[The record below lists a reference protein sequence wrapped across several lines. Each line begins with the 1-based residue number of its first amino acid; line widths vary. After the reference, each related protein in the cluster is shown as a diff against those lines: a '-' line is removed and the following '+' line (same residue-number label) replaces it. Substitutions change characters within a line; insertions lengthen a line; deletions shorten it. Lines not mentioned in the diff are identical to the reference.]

1 MQVLANE
8 NVPGPVVTALR
19 AAGHDVL
26 WVKESMTGAKDRDVL
41 ARAHSEVRLVVTF
54 DKDFGELA
62 FRGLAASVGVVL
74 FRITLTAPDYAAR
87 AAVAAFTSRADWTR
101 QFAVVED
108 DRIRLRALP
117 SSTPDGDVI

>member
-26 WVKESMTGAKDRDVL
+26 WVKESMTGAKGRDVL

-62 FRGLAASVGVVL
+62 VRHRLSAASGVVL
-74 FRITLTAPDYAAR
+74 FRLHGSGPDADNAR
-87 AAVAAFTSRADWTR
+87 AVAALTSRDDWAGH
-101 QFAVVED
+101 FAVVTD
-108 DRIRLRALP
+108 DRVRLRPLP
-117 SSTPDGDVI
+117 RRR